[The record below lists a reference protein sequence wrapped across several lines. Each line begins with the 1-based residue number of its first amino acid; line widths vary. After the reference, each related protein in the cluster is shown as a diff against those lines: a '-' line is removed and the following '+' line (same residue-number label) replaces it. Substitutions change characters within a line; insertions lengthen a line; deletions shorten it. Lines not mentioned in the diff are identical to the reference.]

1 MNLAYLSRRHVL
13 AGTALLAGA
22 AALPS
27 RFAMAAAGG
36 PQVRIA
42 QPWEI
47 RSTNLANSGYSF
59 TRPGIVETLMAVDE
73 KGRLEAALAE
83 SWSVNEDATRW
94 RLGIRGDLVFHD
106 GTPCTAREV
115 AESLERLIGESLYL
129 KRAGIAAIDV
139 EDNDLVFSLDEPFG
153 PFLSYLVDNSAAIVA
168 RSSFSAS
175 GTLERPVGTG
185 PFRLDELELPHA
197 MRLVR
202 HDAWRGGK
210 GTVETVQYD
219 AVPNGETRGNIA
231 IAGDSDLVFNI
242 PAPSIRRVEAT
253 GLMTIDRPVV
263 PRVHTLM
270 LNCAKPQF
278 SDRRC
283 RQAINMALDRQAIA
297 TGIMRNPALAATQ
310 YMPPV
315 LANWHFD
322 DIAPHKKDVAAA
334 NALLDDAGW
343 ERGADGMRMKDGVRF
358 SGEIL
363 TFANRPELPVIA
375 TAMQA
380 QFREI
385 GYDLTI
391 GIGEWTAIFEA
402 QRDGSLDMGL
412 TSRNLAIVPDPI
424 GTVAADFAS
433 DTIPPG
439 AAGTTGWK
447 NEELRTLVERYLREA
462 DAERQAGLRRRIIG
476 IIHEEVPL
484 IPVVWYDQIIAVNR
498 RLSGFRGD
506 PFELRFNLQDVSLA
520 G

>member
-1 MNLAYLSRRHVL
+1 MSLAHLSRRRFL

-27 RFAMAAAGG
+27 RLAAASGAT
-36 PQVRIA
+36 QLRIA

-47 RSTNLANSGYSF
+47 RSTDLANSGYSF
-59 TRPGIVETLMAVDE
+59 TRPGVVETLLAVDG
-73 KGRLEAALAE
+73 KGRIEAALAE
-83 SWSVNEDATRW
+83 SWSVNEEATQW
-94 RLGIRGDLVFHD
+94 RLGIRENLVFHD

-115 AESLERLIGESLYL
+115 AASLERLVGESLYL
-129 KRAGIAAIDV
+129 KSAGIGSIDV
-139 EDNDLVFSLDEPFG
+139 EGNDLVFSLERPFG

-168 RSSFSAS
+168 PSSFSAS
-175 GTLERPVGTG
+175 GAIERPVGTG
-185 PFRLDELELPHA
+185 PFRIAELELPHA

-202 HDAWRGGK
+202 HEAWRGGR

-242 PAPSIRRVEAT
+242 PAPSIRRVEAS

-322 DIAPHKKDVAAA
+322 DIAPHRKDVAAA
-334 NALLDDAGW
+334 NALLDEAGW
-343 ERGADGMRMKDGVRF
+343 ERGADGIRGKDGARF
-358 SGEIL
+358 SGTIL

-385 GYDLTI
+385 GYDLAI
-391 GIGEWTAIFEA
+391 RIGEWTAIVEA

-412 TSRNLAIVPDPI
+412 TSRNLAIVPDPV
-424 GTVAADFAS
+424 GTVAVDFAS

-447 NEELRTLVERYLREA
+447 NEELRSLVEHYLREG
-462 DAERQAGLRRRIIG
+462 DAERQADLRRGIIG
-476 IIHEEVPL
+476 IIHDELPL

-506 PFELRFNLQDVSLA
+506 PFELRFNLQDVALS